1 MHLSSR
7 LNTTLGQAT
16 DKGPKEQN
24 EDCLGIMMPEDPA
37 LTVKGMVAVIADGV
51 SSAEAGKEASE
62 TCVKNFISDYY
73 STPDSWTVKTSSQK
87 VLTALNRWLYGQG
100 QRFIDAHRGY
110 ISTLSILVV
119 KSRTAHIFHIGDS
132 RIYRLR
138 GGDFEQLT
146 QDHSAY
152 VSKDKTYLTRAMGM
166 DIRLDV
172 DYLTTS
178 VEEGDVFF
186 LSTDGVHD
194 FITDKM
200 IKSAL
205 QSVASDFEVTCL
217 KLIDVAKERGSDDN
231 LSCQVIRIDK
241 LPDASSNDVYTKL
254 NDLPFP
260 PFLEKGMTI
269 DGYRVVRE
277 IHASNR
283 SQLYVVED
291 TETGQKW
298 AMKTPSI
305 NFEDD
310 PAYIERFIMEEWI
323 GRRIDCNQVV
333 KVPTEGRKR
342 QFLYYL
348 CEYVE
353 GDTLED
359 WIEQGGKRDIEQ
371 VLNIVEQVTQG
382 VRALHRKETLH
393 QDLKPD
399 NIVLTKDGNVKL
411 IDFGSCLVAGVDEI
425 SVPFERE
432 AILGTDTYAAPE
444 YKTQQSGSV
453 NSDLFSI
460 AMITYELLTGHLPFG
475 DSFES
480 CYTAQDFSRL
490 KYKPAHHYNP
500 MVPVWM
506 DGALKKAL
514 SFSPE
519 LRHSTLSE
527 FVYDLRHPNKYF
539 MKPSSQPLLER
550 NPLLFWQALSS
561 VLVVS
566 QLATLWL
573 LLK

>member
-7 LNTTLGQAT
+7 LNTTIGQAT

-37 LTVKGMVAVIADGV
+37 LTIKGMVAVIADGV

-62 TCVKNFISDYY
+62 TCVKNFIGDYY

-100 QRFIDAHRGY
+100 QRFIEAHRGY

-119 KSRTAHIFHIGDS
+119 KSRTAHLFHIGDS

-138 GGDFEQLT
+138 GRDFEQLT

-152 VSKDKTYLTRAMGM
+152 VSKDRAYLTRAMGM

-172 DYLTTS
+172 DYLTES
-178 VEEGDVFF
+178 VEEGDLFF

-194 FITDKM
+194 FIPDKM
-200 IKSAL
+200 IKSIL
-205 QSVASDFEVTCL
+205 QSSESDFETTCL
-217 KLIDVAKERGSDDN
+217 KLIEVAKERGSDDN
-231 LSCQVIRIDK
+231 LSCQIVRIDQ
-241 LPDASSNDVYTKL
+241 LPDASSDDVYTKL
-254 NDLPFP
+254 SDLPFP
-260 PFLEKGMTI
+260 PFLEKGMI
-269 DGYRVVRE
+269 LDGYRVLGE
-277 IHASNR
+277 IHSSNR

-291 TETGQKW
+291 TESGQKW
-298 AMKTPSI
+298 AMKTPSV
-305 NFEDD
+305 NYEDD

-323 GRRIDCNQVV
+323 GRRIDCSNVV
-333 KVPTEGRKR
+333 KVPVEGRKR

-359 WIEQGGKRDIEQ
+359 WIEHESKRDIEQ
-371 VLNIVEQVTQG
+371 VLNIVEQVTKG
-382 VRALHRKETLH
+382 VRSLHRKETLH

-399 NIVLTKDGNVKL
+399 NIVLTKDGEVKL
-411 IDFGSCLVAGVDEI
+411 IDFGSCLVAGVNEI
-425 SVPFERE
+425 AVPFERE
-432 AILGTDTYAAPE
+432 AILGTATYAAPE
-444 YKTQQSGSV
+444 YKIQQAGSV
-453 NSDLFSI
+453 SSDLFSI

-519 LRHSTLSE
+519 LRHNTLSE
-527 FVYDLRHPNKYF
+527 FIYDLRHPNKHF
-539 MKPSSQPLLER
+539 MKLSNQPLLER
-550 NPLLFWQALSS
+550 NPLLFWQLTCG
-561 VLVVS
+561 VLLVS
-566 QLATLWL
+566 QVATLWL
-573 LLK
+573 LLR